1 MNLNDVDLNLLLAF
15 DILMEEKSVTK
26 AARRL
31 CVSQS
36 AMSHTLR
43 RLRSL
48 LDDPVL
54 VPSPG
59 GMLPTQRSV
68 QLIGPVR
75 EALALLDRAITP
87 PVRFDPKNSDIC
99 FVLGSTDY
107 VEYVVLPPLIKLLAL
122 VGPNIRIRLKRFA
135 PADVE
140 EHLEKRKLDVV
151 IRLHQSVSNRLQSAL
166 FIRES
171 PVVLARVDHPC
182 VDKSMT
188 REVYCSL
195 RHVVID
201 SVEMSDR
208 VQQLWQLHDMQ
219 RTVALRSP
227 NFLSAPIILAESD
240 LIATLPLKIARM
252 FVRGGR
258 LKIVP
263 FPLQVGQFDLEM
275 VWHPLLEKDPPQ
287 QWFRE
292 QLKVVAG
299 ELERE

>member
-1 MNLNDVDLNLLLAF
+1 
-15 DILMEEKSVTK
+15 
-26 AARRL
+26 
-31 CVSQS
+31 
-36 AMSHTLR
+36 
-43 RLRSL
+43 
-48 LDDPVL
+48 
-54 VPSPG
+54 
-59 GMLPTQRSV
+59 
-68 QLIGPVR
+68 
-75 EALALLDRAITP
+75 
-87 PVRFDPKNSDIC
+87 
-99 FVLGSTDY
+99 
-107 VEYVVLPPLIKLLAL
+107 
-122 VGPNIRIRLKRFA
+122 
-135 PADVE
+135 
-140 EHLEKRKLDVV
+140 
-151 IRLHQSVSNRLQSAL
+151 
-166 FIRES
+166 
-171 PVVLARVDHPC
+171 
-182 VDKSMT
+182 
-188 REVYCSL
+188 
-195 RHVVID
+195 
-201 SVEMSDR
+201 MSDR